1 MFIILYVSGLPTMW
15 ALMRQKPH
23 DEIEEIMSKSSG
35 DHEIYLTRIGP
46 FKQISFV
53 SPECVKDLLM
63 APEED
68 VPKFEFFYSNDEN
81 LSGPINIFT
90 LFQRITIEIL
100 GKMAFSHQFGC
111 LKSPEIPH
119 YINVNKHNISFIGTP
134 LRMIFSFINEINEL
148 PLESNKKFF
157 KAINNKENSTDLLT
171 KMLEYA
177 TSIALATSFYYLA
190 KYPEMQERTR
200 SEVINILGNNLTI
213 PTSEQLKEMNYVN
226 AIIKESLR
234 IHPPTTLTNFRKP
247 SKPIKIGSYVVPKGV
262 LCIMNIWQIHHNFKY
277 WENPNQY
284 KS

>member
-1 MFIILYVSGLPTMW
+1 M
-15 ALMRQKPH
+15 
-23 DEIEEIMSKSSG
+23 DEM
-35 DHEIYLTRIGP
+35 
-46 FKQISFV
+46 
-53 SPECVKDLLM
+53 
-63 APEED
+63 
-68 VPKFEFFYSNDEN
+68 
-81 LSGPINIFT
+81 
-90 LFQRITIEIL
+90 
-100 GKMAFSHQFGC
+100 QFG
-111 LKSPEIPH
+111 S
-119 YINVNKHNISFIGTP
+119 
-134 LRMIFSFINEINEL
+134 
-148 PLESNKKFF
+148 
-157 KAINNKENSTDLLT
+157 
-171 KMLEYA
+171 